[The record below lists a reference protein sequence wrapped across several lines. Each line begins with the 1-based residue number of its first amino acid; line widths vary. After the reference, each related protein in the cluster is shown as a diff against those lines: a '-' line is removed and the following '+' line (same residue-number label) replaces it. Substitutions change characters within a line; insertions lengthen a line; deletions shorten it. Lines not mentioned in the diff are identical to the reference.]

1 MINNTPAQNAA
12 MRPHPAAALSSL
24 YVDMADL
31 CEAQDAALMQI
42 MAVAKMAGSTLWC
55 ETEESMLDVSHA
67 LEAIRKIAALAAAQI
82 DATQLE
88 IEDAR
93 RHAAA

>member
-1 MINNTPAQNAA
+1 MTSNAVQNPTL
-12 MRPHPAAALSSL
+12 RPHPAAALSSL

-67 LEAIRKIAALAAAQI
+67 LEAIQKIAALAAAQI
-82 DATQLE
+82 DATQIE

-93 RHAAA
+93 MAA